1 QFYLQFGLRED
12 PGRHTNETN
21 GYHKERPAD
30 ATTADDITAWLLTAI
45 YTLFDTYALTATLW
59 QEWTTLR
66 LITEAAERH
75 GLHRQP
81 PFKTII
87 RDWVAARPYNAPVG
101 QPYAAQRLAA
111 FEAFSARFYDK
122 LPLSELGAIAEE
134 TQKLAAEEQ
143 PAYQQQM
150 NLLAYLDP
158 GKYMDERV
166 QIPMWKAKVGL
177 IWEGQ
182 IYLFDAIAKDK
193 QGRPL
198 AFTEKGDRW
207 PLKIDNHGQ
216 PLDKRGKPLT
226 AQGGWLLRKEPGSVQ
241 PTPVAYLAP
250 PDPAALKAMVHGVIA
265 GKSKKK
271 PSDDMVDIRLVQ
283 SPRAEQERVRAL
295 LPKETQQEL
304 VELAQAPIIVN
315 WDEQDRGLPV
325 GEIRRNA
332 RRGIGDH
339 PLTILRTGQTIL
351 FDQSHIFFDGIWGM
365 AIAEVMTNQASSW
378 VQHLTSIK
386 TKKMSAPEP
395 LQLRISPDFIDET
408 NKLRAAENY
417 AFYEVD
423 AETSSVDMRLVQQA
437 RKFLKQRGIMLT
449 INDML
454 VLSRVFHAA
463 NYEPNDFLM
472 KEVRTL
478 PEDLRKP
485 VLKSLE
491 DSGGYN
497 PALLIPID
505 ASFVQPKERIYPIT
519 FRNAIGGIFGAHQEA
534 IAALQAHTDSPND
547 KSWERLDKAR
557 RSYFAYLNAFGE
569 MLNAFKDVAMQ
580 GESLNI
586 SILKLIGNLPPS
598 IQHTLAQIPQRFGPL
613 NEVIKGEEVFSNV
626 GRVAENSSLVRFLS
640 AKDDGQA
647 KRFVWG
653 ILTDDT
659 DRMTVTLRDFRPH
672 VPLLTR
678 AGHHRLTQKLA
689 NDYVLTFVA
698 EVNQLS
704 LHLTDMALAED
715 EMRWG

>member
-1 QFYLQFGLRED
+1 
-12 PGRHTNETN
+12 
-21 GYHKERPAD
+21 
-30 ATTADDITAWLLTAI
+30 
-45 YTLFDTYALTATLW
+45 
-59 QEWTTLR
+59 
-66 LITEAAERH
+66 
-75 GLHRQP
+75 
-81 PFKTII
+81 
-87 RDWVAARPYNAPVG
+87 
-101 QPYAAQRLAA
+101 
-111 FEAFSARFYDK
+111 
-122 LPLSELGAIAEE
+122 
-134 TQKLAAEEQ
+134 
-143 PAYQQQM
+143 
-150 NLLAYLDP
+150 
-158 GKYMDERV
+158 
-166 QIPMWKAKVGL
+166 
-177 IWEGQ
+177 
-182 IYLFDAIAKDK
+182 
-193 QGRPL
+193 
-198 AFTEKGDRW
+198 
-207 PLKIDNHGQ
+207 
-216 PLDKRGKPLT
+216 
-226 AQGGWLLRKEPGSVQ
+226 
-241 PTPVAYLAP
+241 
-250 PDPAALKAMVHGVIA
+250 
-265 GKSKKK
+265 
-271 PSDDMVDIRLVQ
+271 
-283 SPRAEQERVRAL
+283 
-295 LPKETQQEL
+295 
-304 VELAQAPIIVN
+304 
-315 WDEQDRGLPV
+315 EQDRGLPV

-437 RKFLKQRGIMLT
+437 RKFLKQRGIKLT

-598 IQHTLAQIPQRFGPL
+598 SQHPLDQIPQRSGPL